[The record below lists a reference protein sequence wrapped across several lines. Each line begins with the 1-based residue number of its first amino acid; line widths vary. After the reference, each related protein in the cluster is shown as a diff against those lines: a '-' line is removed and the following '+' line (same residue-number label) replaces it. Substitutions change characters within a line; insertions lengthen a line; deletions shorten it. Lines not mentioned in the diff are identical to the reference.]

1 MEKSLLNITIN
12 IINQKK
18 GMTATEV
25 KDVDG
30 NFVVNLRGMNNEN
43 NF

>member
-12 IINQKK
+12 IINQKT